1 MSMNLTEKETSPFEA
16 VVKLVEALLPY
27 KPSGTVLHEI
37 RGIYFGEDEHWPRK
51 ISQYIDGQKTLPRRH
66 DSQFDAI
73 IELVKKFF
81 PTGYNSETEDKVK
94 GIFFGTGYGEW
105 PAELYDFL
113 MQNGTFV
120 HPAKEKI
127 VAEALT
133 QLVTAIFPGVAPE
146 SVKSDVQMYI
156 TTEGIS
162 NYHSGLGEYIVNNI
176 RRHASVT
183 EMLTFQELTEVLS
196 ILPGRAP
203 KELGVKLYRD
213 DNGDLKLQFVG
224 EIDVR
229 ATAGKRPE

>member
-1 MSMNLTEKETSPFEA
+1 MISKEELSGFEA
-16 VVKLVEALLPY
+16 VLTFVGTLLPN
-27 KPSGTVLHEI
+27 KPIEVLRDEV
-37 RGIYFGEDEHWPRK
+37 RKIYFSGDGFWPQK
-51 ISQYIDGQKTLPRRH
+51 ISRYIHEQGSTPRRE
-66 DSQFDAI
+66 DYQFDAI
-73 IELVKKFF
+73 AELVKKFF

-113 MQNGTFV
+113 MQKGTFV
-120 HPAKEKI
+120 HPAKEEI

-156 TTEGIS
+156 TTEGIG

-176 RRHASVT
+176 RRHGSVT

-213 DNGDLKLQFVG
+213 DKGDLKLQFVG

-229 ATAGKRPE
+229 TTAGKRPE